1 MKFEIDTDKKTIRLK
16 EDVKLSDLVQE
27 LKDLLDRD
35 WENYTLLFDD
45 FKLDSP
51 IPKIGPPNIGTP
63 KEDPDNP
70 YTIIC

>member
-16 EDVKLSDLVQE
+16 EDVKLSDLIQE

-45 FKLDSP
+45 FKLDKP
-51 IPKIGPPNIGTP
+51 IPKIGPPNIGP
-63 KEDPDNP
+63 PNQDPDNP

>member
-16 EDVKLSDLVQE
+16 ENVKLSDLIQE

-35 WENYTLLFDD
+35 WENYALIMDE
-45 FKLDSP
+45 KVEYVY
-51 IPKIGPPNIGTP
+51 PPNHTSPKTP
-63 KEDPDNP
+63 NQDPDNP